1 MGQAHRGADPED
13 EVAFAPRHLERL
25 RQAVSDLSWLLGRGY
40 AETAA
45 LELVGNRFQLTARQR
60 AAVRRCA
67 ASDEAVADRLARQIS
82 LEDIGDR
89 LLIDGFNVLI
99 TLERALGGG
108 AILVGRDGACRDLAG
123 VHGTWRRV
131 AETDAALAAV
141 GAVLEDKPATWL
153 LDRPVSNSGRL
164 AERIRRL
171 AVERGWP
178 WEAEVVDAP
187 DHLLQTSAVPIA
199 TSDAGILDRCGPWV
213 GLTARVIAR
222 EVPGAWLVDLGKPA
236 LP

>member
-99 TLERALGGG
+99 TLERALGGEE
-108 AILVGRDGACRDLAG
+108 
-123 VHGTWRRV
+123 TKRR
-131 AETDAALAAV
+131 
-141 GAVLEDKPATWL
+141 
-153 LDRPVSNSGRL
+153 
-164 AERIRRL
+164 
-171 AVERGWP
+171 
-178 WEAEVVDAP
+178 
-187 DHLLQTSAVPIA
+187 
-199 TSDAGILDRCGPWV
+199 
-213 GLTARVIAR
+213 
-222 EVPGAWLVDLGKPA
+222 
-236 LP
+236 